1 MVRISFD
8 PAKRALT
15 LANRGLDFAEARA
28 VFEGLHA
35 TQRDERRDYGE
46 VRYVTGGFLAGR
58 LVVMVWTP
66 RGGTRR
72 VISMS
77 YAHEREAETWRRR
90 MAGP

>member
-8 PAKRALT
+8 PSKRAAT
-15 LANRGLDFAEARA
+15 LANRGLDFALAGL

-35 TQRDERRDYGE
+35 TERDGRRDYGE
-46 VRYVTGGFLAGR
+46 VRYITGGYLNGR

-72 VISMS
+72 VISMRH
-77 YAHEREAETWRRR
+77 AHEREAETWRRR
-90 MAGP
+90 MAGF